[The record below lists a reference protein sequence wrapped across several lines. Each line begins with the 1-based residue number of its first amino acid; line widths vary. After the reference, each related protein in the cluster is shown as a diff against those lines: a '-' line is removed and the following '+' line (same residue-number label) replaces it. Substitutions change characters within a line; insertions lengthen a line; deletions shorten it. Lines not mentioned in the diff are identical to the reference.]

1 MRCVVVFFAL
11 LAVSACSEVDEKDVI
26 IMTEENFD
34 QHIKDNEFVLVEFY
48 APWCGHC
55 KALTPEYAKAATA
68 LLEEGSAIK
77 LGKVDST
84 VHTSLAEQHD
94 VKGYPT
100 LKFFKNGV
108 PVEYTGGRTSA
119 EIVNWLKK
127 KTGPPAL
134 TVADEAAAQ
143 KFIDSKEV
151 TVVGCFKDVESAD
164 AKAFLA
170 AAGSMD
176 DHPFA
181 ITSEEAVFTKLE
193 AKDGSI
199 VLFKNFDEKKNVF
212 EGEVTADAIKSFVST
227 NALPLVVDFNQDS
240 ASKIFG
246 GDIKSHM
253 LCFFSKDKAHY
264 TTYEEVT
271 TSLAK
276 KYKGKVLIVTVN
288 TDEEDH
294 GRILEFFGM
303 SQDSVPGVRIIQLA
317 EDMSKY
323 KPEKDEISIEAL
335 SESLDKYLDGTL
347 KQHLLSEDLP
357 EDWDKK
363 PVKVL
368 VATKF
373 DEVAMDVNKDV
384 LVEFYA
390 PWCGHCKQLEPIYEK
405 LGEKFADSETVV
417 IAKMDSTVN
426 ELEHTKIQSFPTLKL
441 YKKDTNEV
449 VDYNGER
456 TLEGLSAFLE
466 GSEDAAKEEE
476 EIDEEGDVPAKEEL

>member
-11 LAVSACSEVDEKDVI
+11 FAVSACADVDEKDVI
-26 IMTEENFD
+26 ILTEENFD
-34 QHIKDNEFVLVEFY
+34 QHLKDNEHILVEFY

-55 KALTPEYAKAATA
+55 KALVPHYAKAATDLA
-68 LLEEGSAIK
+68 EERSAIK
-77 LGKVDST
+77 LGKVDAT

-108 PVEYTGGRTSA
+108 PMEYNGGRTSD
-119 EIVNWLKK
+119 EIINWLKK
-127 KTGPPAL
+127 KTGPPAETL
-134 TVADEAAAQ
+134 KDEEAAQ
-143 KFIDSKEV
+143 KFKDSKDV
-151 TVVGCFKDVESAD
+151 TVVGFFKDVESAE
-164 AKAFLA
+164 AKAYLA

-193 AKDGSI
+193 GKDGSI
-199 VLFKNFDEKKNVF
+199 VLFKNFDEKRNDF
-212 EGEVTADAIKSFVST
+212 EGEVTEDAIKSFVST
-227 NALPLVVDFNQDS
+227 NALPLVVDFNQES

-253 LCFFSKDKAHY
+253 LCFFSKEKGHYSAH
-264 TTYEEVT
+264 EEVT

-276 KYKGKVLIVTVN
+276 KYKGKILMVTVN

-317 EDMSKY
+317 EDMAKY
-323 KPEKDEISIEAL
+323 KPEKDEISVENLGETIEKFLAG
-335 SESLDKYLDGTL
+335 DL
-347 KQHLLSEDLP
+347 KQHLLSEQLP

-363 PVKVL
+363 GVKVL

-373 DEVAMDVNKDV
+373 DEVAFDKTKDV

-417 IAKMDSTVN
+417 IAKMDATAN

-456 TLEGLSAFLE
+456 TLEGLTAFLE
-466 GSEDAAKEEE
+466 GSEEATAEEE
-476 EIDEEGDVPAKEEL
+476 EIDEEGDIPAKEEL